1 MNYENCEGTKVFLL
15 FSNIKSENGARRKIS
30 LPHRHNGYKK
40 TKNNKTKNKKKTRKR
55 QTKNDPEVYSQV
67 GKILQRETELKR
79 DSEKWKGIQ
88 FFAHLTKWRV

>member
-40 TKNNKTKNKKKTRKR
+40 TKNNKTKNKKKNK
-55 QTKNDPEVYSQV
+55 KEAD
-67 GKILQRETELKR
+67 KK
-79 DSEKWKGIQ
+79 
-88 FFAHLTKWRV
+88 

>member
-15 FSNIKSENGARRKIS
+15 FSNIKSENGARRKNTAYHIDITD
-30 LPHRHNGYKK
+30 
-40 TKNNKTKNKKKTRKR
+40 TKKNKQKKTRQR
-55 QTKNDPEVYSQV
+55 QTKNDSEVYSQV

-79 DSEKWKGIQ
+79 DSDKWKGIQ

>member
-1 MNYENCEGTKVFLL
+1 MKIVKAQKFSCCSRTLKAKTVQEEKSAYHIDITDTK
-15 FSNIKSENGARRKIS
+15 KQ
-30 LPHRHNGYKK
+30 K
-40 TKNNKTKNKKKTRKR
+40 TTKQKAKKKTRKR

>member
-1 MNYENCEGTKVFLL
+1 MKIVKAQKFSCCSRTLKAKTVQEEKSAYHIDITDTKK
-15 FSNIKSENGARRKIS
+15 N
-30 LPHRHNGYKK
+30 KK
-40 TKNNKTKNKKKTRKR
+40 QQNKKQKKKTRKR